1 MPSKKFTEQEL
12 NSIVTKWVMRSLN
25 ATKAQAANP
34 KTSLEYDLDATS
46 FGVLDL
52 LINLWEDLGLDFR
65 SVPAVHWYTV
75 ADVIKTATQVLSAEA
90 RLLSPKVAT
99 ATKEFDNLQARQNH
113 PARGSK

>member
-52 LINLWEDLGLDFR
+52 LINLWEDLGLDFKDI
-65 SVPAVHWYTV
+65 PAVQVHTV
-75 ADVIKTATQVLSAEA
+75 GDFQ
-90 RLLSPKVAT
+90 
-99 ATKEFDNLQARQNH
+99 NLALNAVR
-113 PARGSK
+113 AKSR